1 MSPLLCGLLGLVLIV
16 SIIIIISLK
25 KLKRH
30 SSSTAVSST
39 KDLLLNMSY
48 GSLFEATGGFSSVN
62 LIGSGSFGSV
72 SKAIL
77 DSNKTVVALKVL
89 YLQEC

>member
-1 MSPLLCGLLGLVLIV
+1 MIPLLSRLLGLVLIV
-16 SIIIIISLK
+16 SIIIIIRLK

-30 SSSTAVSST
+30 SSSAAISST

-62 LIGSGSFGSV
+62 LIGSSSFGSI

-77 DSNKTVVALKVL
+77 DSNETVVAVKVL
-89 YLQEC
+89 DLQER